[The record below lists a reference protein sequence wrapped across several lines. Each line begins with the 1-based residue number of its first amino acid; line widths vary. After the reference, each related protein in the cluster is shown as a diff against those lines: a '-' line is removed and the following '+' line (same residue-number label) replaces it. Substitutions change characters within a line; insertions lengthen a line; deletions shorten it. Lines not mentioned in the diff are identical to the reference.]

1 MVINTR
7 IFGEVTVDDEK
18 LINFPGGIV
27 GFPELT
33 DFALIHDSEN
43 ENKPGIRW
51 MQSVQEPSFAMPVVD
66 PLVAKEDYNPSV
78 DDELLKVI
86 GEGEDLL
93 VLVTITVPSD
103 LKKMSVNLKAP
114 IIINVDTRKAVQ
126 VILEDEYDVKYYI
139 YDLLKARQAEAKAE
153 KAGE

>member
-1 MVINTR
+1 MQVVRLSEGITAIAPYAFSGNTA
-7 IFGEVTVDDEK
+7 
-18 LINFPGGIV
+18 
-27 GFPELT
+27 LT
-33 DFALIHDSEN
+33 GVRFSS
-43 ENKPGIRW
+43 G
-51 MQSVQEPSFAMPVVD
+51 
-66 PLVAKEDYNPSV
+66 
-78 DDELLKVI
+78 LKVI

-114 IIINVDTRKAVQ
+114 IIINVETRKAVQ

-139 YDLLKARQAEAKAE
+139 YDLLKARQAEKKAE